1 MEKYHERKTARDY
14 EYILAYK
21 LCNSQVKAA
30 RLCGVGRETI
40 ARALRRANIPLTGR
54 KRNGANNPQRKVT
67 NAEIIECSKTMTC
80 SEIAHKYGMSPENLY
95 RRARKLGIMLND
107 NLSGGHWK
115 RRSDFYGC
123 GQFDES
129 ITLKEVIKRFGG
141 VCQICGKP
149 INEKAIA
156 NGHVKKD
163 YPSLDHIQPLSKG
176 GTHTWDNVQLAHIG
190 CNSRKRDKVS

>member
-80 SEIAHKYGMSPENLY
+80 
-95 RRARKLGIMLND
+95 
-107 NLSGGHWK
+107 
-115 RRSDFYGC
+115 
-123 GQFDES
+123 
-129 ITLKEVIKRFGG
+129 KEVIKRFGG